1 MAACMCVSTGRKDI
15 IVFAQ
20 ALREVE
26 RQRSREKLQ
35 DEKGTDVHYLKNV
48 VLKLYETGMHS
59 LLRAPSTP
67 AYRFAPQNSM
77 RQVAQA
83 FIKIVQAGQ
92 ALINIAIG
100 AASGRLANMQ
110 PV

>member
-1 MAACMCVSTGRKDI
+1 MY
-15 IVFAQ
+15 AQ

-59 LLRAPSTP
+59 ALHSSCSSTLFCLLATAHDR
-67 AYRFAPQNSM
+67 
-77 RQVAQA
+77 
-83 FIKIVQAGQ
+83 
-92 ALINIAIG
+92 
-100 AASGRLANMQ
+100 
-110 PV
+110 